1 MDIEILPRQ
10 DAMTEREE
18 QLVAIDKLAYLRRR
32 REVVLDDL
40 VALDEEIE
48 RLAVTLSQPL

>member
-18 QLVAIDKLAYLRRR
+18 QLIAIDKLAYLRRR

-48 RLAVTLSQPL
+48 RLAIALSQPI

>member
-10 DAMTEREE
+10 DAMTEKEE
-18 QLVAIDKLAYLRRR
+18 QLMAMDKLAYLRRR

-48 RLAVTLSQPL
+48 RLAVTLSQPI

>member
-10 DAMTEREE
+10 DQLTEKEE
-18 QLVAIDKLAYLRRR
+18 QIMLLDKLAYLRRR

-48 RLAVTLSQPL
+48 KLAIALSQPI

>member
-1 MDIEILPRQ
+1 MDIQILERQ
-10 DAMTEREE
+10 DALTDREE
-18 QLVAIDKLAYLRRR
+18 QLLLVDKLAYLRRR

-48 RLAVTLSQPL
+48 SLAVTLSQPI